1 MAPRPGSMGSKV
13 SDLELGVF
21 SHHASRDHHLVVA
34 AAAQLLS
41 QFGRLDLD
49 HVHSP
54 GAVRATNALIK
65 ANAESLPSLQVHIIS
80 RTSRVLEQ
88 KEDAADF
95 YQTVR

>member
-1 MAPRPGSMGSKV
+1 MGSKV

-21 SHHASRDHHLVVA
+21 PHHAPRNHHLIVA
-34 AAAQLLS
+34 AAARLLS

-54 GAVRATNALIK
+54 GAGRATNALIK
-65 ANAESLPSLQVHIIS
+65 ANAESLSSLQVYIIS
-80 RTSRVLEQ
+80 RTSRILEQ
-88 KEDAADF
+88 RGDAADC